1 MINKLYKIRINNY
14 MKKEQKKYK
23 YNKYLIVFEKDCW
36 KIRFNN
42 YTYTVKT
49 VKQKGEYY
57 IRLTPYQKTY
67 FQTRLTLKDITSQVH
82 MTLFAMEENE
92 KLYRHS

>member
-1 MINKLYKIRINNY
+1 MINKLYKMRINSY

-23 YNKYLIVFEKDCW
+23 NTNHLIVYEKDYW

-42 YTYTVKT
+42 YTYIIKT
-49 VKQKGEYY
+49 VKQKNEYY

-67 FQTRLTLKDITSQVH
+67 FQTKLNLKDIASQVP
-82 MTLFAMEENE
+82 MTLFAMKENE
-92 KLYRHS
+92 ELYRHD